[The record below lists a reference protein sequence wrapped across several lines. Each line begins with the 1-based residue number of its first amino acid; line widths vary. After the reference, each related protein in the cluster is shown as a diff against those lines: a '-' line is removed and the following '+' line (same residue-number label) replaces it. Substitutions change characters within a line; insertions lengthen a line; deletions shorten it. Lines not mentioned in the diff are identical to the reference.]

1 MEGKEV
7 DELYRGRQK
16 WGGQEMESTMPM
28 REKGEKMD
36 NCVSMEGKEEEE
48 RRKRAR
54 K

>member
-7 DELYRGRQK
+7 DELYRGRQER
-16 WGGQEMESTMPM
+16 GGQEMESTMSM
-28 REKGEKMD
+28 REEGEKMD
-36 NCVSMEGKEEEE
+36 NCVMEGKEEEE